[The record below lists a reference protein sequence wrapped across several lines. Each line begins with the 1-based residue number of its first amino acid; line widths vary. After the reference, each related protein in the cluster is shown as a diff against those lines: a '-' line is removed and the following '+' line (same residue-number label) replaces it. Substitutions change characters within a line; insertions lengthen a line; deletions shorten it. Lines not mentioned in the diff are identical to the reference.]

1 MNAEGKHARPSDRV
15 EALLRSRDSA
25 PWSPAPEALRSRVA
39 AALREAPPAQTAA
52 DSAATVARRWAIAA
66 CLALCAGAAGIVIGA
81 ATWGAGGP
89 GSEPIADARLIAP
102 PIDLPRAEAP
112 SVVLARA
119 FGDLRPAGPTR
130 LVDAVAAPMRTE
142 AQGLATETTNAAKTV
157 LSRLPFVSMD

>member
-1 MNAEGKHARPSDRV
+1 MNAQGKHARPSDRV
-15 EALLRSRDSA
+15 EALLRTRDSA
-25 PWSPAPEALRSRVA
+25 PWSPAPEALKARVA
-39 AALREAPPAQTAA
+39 GALRDAPRAQTAP
-52 DSAATVARRWAIAA
+52 DSAANIARRWAIAA
-66 CLALCAGAAGIVIGA
+66 CLALCAGAAGVVIGA

-89 GSEPIADARLIAP
+89 DSEPIADAR
-102 PIDLPRAEAP
+102 PIVSPMEPPRAEAP